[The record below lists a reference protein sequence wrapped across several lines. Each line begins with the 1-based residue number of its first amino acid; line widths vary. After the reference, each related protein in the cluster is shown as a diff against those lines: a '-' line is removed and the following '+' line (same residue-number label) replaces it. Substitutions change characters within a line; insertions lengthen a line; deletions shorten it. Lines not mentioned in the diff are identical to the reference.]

1 MAMSSKNMAFVTT
14 LLIILSV
21 ASYVASFS
29 HISPAAKRGCRLH
42 SQAISDD
49 VDVTSG
55 GSAKHSPFVIALTR
69 EEGKNGKLNK
79 ALLSNSNIKKI
90 ISSSSGSVMEV
101 NEIPCIAHA
110 DGPDSDILGKTL
122 LSSNFDYIAI
132 TSPEAA
138 KVFASAWINEG
149 RPKIGSVA
157 AVGKATQETLTD
169 YGIDVAFVPSKATAA
184 TLVKELPA
192 LAEAAN
198 EGRPTSLLY
207 PASAKAKDTLQNGLE
222 ERGFIVS
229 RLNTYDTVAASWTPE
244 EQSLAKSTTVACF
257 ASPSAVKAWVK
268 NTEHLDCSRALA
280 ACIGETSFAAC
291 RENGWKEEDIFY
303 PEKPGI
309 DGWTES
315 VAEAL
320 QQLLSNDK
328 Y

>member
-1 MAMSSKNMAFVTT
+1 MAKSSKNMAFVAT

-21 ASYVASFS
+21 ASYAASFS
-29 HISPAAKRGCRLH
+29 HVSLAKRRGCRFH
-42 SQAISDD
+42 SQAMSD
-49 VDVTSG
+49 VEMTSG
-55 GSAKHSPFVIALTR
+55 GSTKRSPFVIALTR

-79 ALLSNSNIKKI
+79 ALQSNSNIKQI
-90 ISSSSGSVMEV
+90 ISSSSGSAMEL

-122 LSSNFDYIAI
+122 SSNNFDYIAI

-149 RPKIGSVA
+149 RPKIGLVA
-157 AVGKATQETLTD
+157 AVGKATQEALKQ

-184 TLVKELPA
+184 TLVKELPT
-192 LAEAAN
+192 LAEATN

-207 PASAKAKDTLQNGLE
+207 PASAKAKKTLQSGLE

-229 RLNTYDTVAASWTPE
+229 RLNTYDTVTASWSPE

-268 NTEHLDCSRALA
+268 NTEHLDCPRALA

-291 RENGWKEEDIFY
+291 RKNGWKEEDIFY

-320 QQLLSNDK
+320 QLLSNDE